1 VSSSVH
7 SAVLTGARP
16 RRQRGR
22 DPFLWLA
29 VASSAV
35 IVAFILVPLVE
46 MMTQP
51 TLASLKE
58 TLMDRD
64 VVRSIRLSIVT
75 SGSAALIALV
85 FGTPWPTCWPGA
97 ASRARRS
104 WKASSTC
111 PS

>member
-1 VSSSVH
+1 
-7 SAVLTGARP
+7 
-16 RRQRGR
+16 
-22 DPFLWLA
+22 

-75 SGSAALIALV
+75 SGSAALIAMV
-85 FGTPWPTCWPGA
+85 FGTPLAYLLARTQL
-97 ASRARRS
+97 SRAKRS
-104 WKASSTC
+104 WKA
-111 PS
+111 

>member
-1 VSSSVH
+1 
-7 SAVLTGARP
+7 
-16 RRQRGR
+16 
-22 DPFLWLA
+22 
-29 VASSAV
+29 
-35 IVAFILVPLVE
+35 

-75 SGSAALIALV
+75 SGSAAVIALV
-85 FGTPWPTCWPGA
+85 FGTPLAYLLARRSFPGK
-97 ASRARRS
+97 RS